1 MPKPAP
7 YLPLLT
13 THLTSSPTS
22 TSITLTTLSTPPLS
36 KTPLPR
42 SRTVEFRGFFPTLNL
57 HSSAIQSLK
66 DQHIGLNPDI
76 YESEMIALTTDKRME
91 KVQELESSGGVV
103 EAVFW
108 LREVGNQWRVR
119 GKGVIIG
126 DDIQGEKEREARGF
140 VERGLRRKDT
150 TTTGDGD
157 GDGEWNWDRQVDMYF
172 ANHSPG
178 MRGSFKNPPPGTP
191 RSQQPENPELKL
203 GQKVEDLKD
212 KVARENFRV
221 VVIRPEEVER
231 LDIND
236 PSNPIRTRWTA
247 VRDGEEWE
255 EVDLWP

>member
-1 MPKPAP
+1 MPPKPAP
-7 YLPLLT
+7 YLPLLSS
-13 THLTSSPTS
+13 HLTSSPTS
-22 TSITLTTLSTPPLS
+22 TSISLTTLSTHPITR
-36 KTPLPR
+36 TPQPR

-57 HSSAIQSLK
+57 HSSAVQSLK

-91 KVQELESSGGVV
+91 KVQEMESSGGVV

-108 LREVGNQWRVR
+108 LKEVGNQWRVR
-119 GKGVIIG
+119 GRGVIIG
-126 DDIQGEKEREARGF
+126 GDPEDQGEKEGRGF
-140 VERGLRRKDT
+140 IEKGLRRKE
-150 TTTGDGD
+150 DGGNGE
-157 GDGEWNWDRQVDMYF
+157 GDGEWSWERQVDMYF

-178 MRGSFKNPPPGTP
+178 MRGTFKNPPPGTL
-191 RSQQPENPELKL
+191 RSQDPGNPELKL

-231 LDIND
+231 LDVND

>member
-1 MPKPAP
+1 MPPKPAP
-7 YLPLLT
+7 YLPLLSS
-13 THLTSSPTS
+13 HLTSSPTS
-22 TSITLTTLSTPPLS
+22 TSISLTTLSTHPITR
-36 KTPLPR
+36 TPQPR

-57 HSSAIQSLK
+57 HSSAVQSLK

-91 KVQELESSGGVV
+91 KVQEMESSGG
-103 EAVFW
+103 
-108 LREVGNQWRVR
+108 
-119 GKGVIIG
+119 
-126 DDIQGEKEREARGF
+126 
-140 VERGLRRKDT
+140 T
-150 TTTGDGD
+150 
-157 GDGEWNWDRQVDMYF
+157 
-172 ANHSPG
+172 
-178 MRGSFKNPPPGTP
+178 FKNPPPGTL
-191 RSQQPENPELKL
+191 RSQDPGNPELKL

-231 LDIND
+231 LDVND

>member
-140 VERGLRRKDT
+140 VERGLRRKENIGK
-150 TTTGDGD
+150 GDGD
-157 GDGEWNWDRQVDMYF
+157 
-172 ANHSPG
+172 
-178 MRGSFKNPPPGTP
+178 GSFKNPPPGTP

>member
-7 YLPLLT
+7 YLPLFT

-22 TSITLTTLSTPPLS
+22 TSITLTTLSLPPLS
-36 KTPLPR
+36 PTPLPR

-57 HSSAIQSLK
+57 HPTAIQSLK

-76 YESEMIALTTDKRME
+76 YESEMLALTTDKRME
-91 KVQELESSGGVV
+91 KVKELESSGGVV

-108 LREVGNQWRVR
+108 LREVGNMWRVR
-119 GKGVIIG
+119 GRACIIG
-126 DDIQGEKEREARGF
+126 DPRGDGDEKERVGRGF
-140 VERGLRRKDT
+140 VEKGLRKVREDRE
-150 TTTGDGD
+150 
-157 GDGEWNWDRQVDMYF
+157 GEGWSWERQVDMYF

-178 MRGSFKNPPPGTP
+178 MRGTFKNPPPGTP
-191 RSQQPENPELKL
+191 RSQDPGHPELKL

-231 LDIND
+231 LDVND

>member
-36 KTPLPR
+36 KTPFPR

-91 KVQELESSGGVV
+91 KVKELESSRGVV

-157 GDGEWNWDRQVDMYF
+157 
-172 ANHSPG
+172 
-178 MRGSFKNPPPGTP
+178 GSFKNPPPGTP